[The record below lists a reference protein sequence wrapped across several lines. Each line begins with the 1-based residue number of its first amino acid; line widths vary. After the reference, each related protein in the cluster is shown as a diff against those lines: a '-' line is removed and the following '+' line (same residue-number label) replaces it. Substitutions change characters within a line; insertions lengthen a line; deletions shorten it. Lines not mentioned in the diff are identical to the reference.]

1 MEAILDVERIVKEL
15 RRERER
21 LDRAITALEESDG
34 SGTASNVRT
43 SAQSNARG
51 STQMS
56 APQNGQGPGRHLTPA
71 GRKRLSEAM
80 KKRWAER
87 RKTKS

>member
-1 MEAILDVERIVKEL
+1 M
-15 RRERER
+15 
-21 LDRAITALEESDG
+21 ALEESDSAVNRS
-34 SGTASNVRT
+34 SG
-43 SAQSNARG
+43 RG

-56 APQNGQGPGRHLTPA
+56 ATQNGKGPGRHLTPA

-87 RKTKS
+87 RKKMA